1 MDKSLQEEGIRLLGG
16 TVFVQRELKMVRA
29 AKIPIRVF

>member
-1 MDKSLQEEGIRLLGG
+1 MNKALKQEGIRLLGG
-16 TVFVQRELKMVRA
+16 TVFVQGELKMVRA